1 MFCRFCGKEL
11 EENAAF
17 CGNCGAPVGNKT
29 AEKSEKVAEP
39 FFAEEKPLPAVNP
52 RMEGFGKALTGTIL
66 SFVGMVFFFIACALI
81 AGAETYEYDYYYG
94 YSYSYVYEEDLIAS
108 LFFVI
113 GAIVLGIISV
123 VFGAKSIATFKRTQ
137 GQKPIATLILGIVSL
152 AEGACCLLCNAI
164 IFFPLIILLAEI

>member
-66 SFVGMVFFFIACALI
+66 SFVGMVLFFVVCALI
-81 AGAETYEYDYYYG
+81 VGAEEYNYYYDYT
-94 YSYSYVYEEDLIAS
+94 YVREEDLIAA
-108 LFFVI
+108 LFLLL
-113 GAIVLGIISV
+113 GAIALGVVSV
-123 VFGAKSIATFKRTQ
+123 VFGVKSIKTFKNAQ
-137 GQKPIATLILGIVSL
+137 GQKPIATLILGIISL
-152 AEGACCLLCNAI
+152 AEGAGCLLACAI
-164 IFFPLIILLAEI
+164 IFFPLAVLLG